1 MGEHHVP
8 SSLGSLHMPATHLFI
23 HFSVHPVSHWLSR
36 ARQVPQAPWATG
48 REQNQAR
55 GWVSARPWR
64 ASIYSSMSRGAM
76 RLGETPPLPAPLPG
90 PYPASSLP
98 GTGRPLLN
106 PMLPPRQ
113 LSGKQ
118 ISCVSHF
125 PTAYP
130 LQFPGSRLLWRS
142 LAPSQ
147 CSSCAPG
154 RPVSLCDTH
163 ALACSPIMCL
173 SVSDFSPSPSTALA
187 PWGREGLIF
196 L

>member
-1 MGEHHVP
+1 M
-8 SSLGSLHMPATHLFI
+8 
-23 HFSVHPVSHWLSR
+23 
-36 ARQVPQAPWATG
+36 PQAPWATG

-55 GWVSARPWR
+55 GWVSAKPWR
-64 ASIYSSMSRGAM
+64 ASISSSMSRGAM
-76 RLGETPPLPAPLPG
+76 RLGETPPLPALLPC
-90 PYPASSLP
+90 PYPASPLP

-113 LSGKQ
+113 LCGKR

-130 LQFPGSRLLWRS
+130 PQFPGSRLLYLWLLLSVPAMPR
-142 LAPSQ
+142 
-147 CSSCAPG
+147 G
-154 RPVSLCDTH
+154 RPVSLCDAH

-173 SVSDFSPSPSTALA
+173 SVSVFSPCPSTALA
-187 PWGREGLIF
+187 PWGEGGLIF